1 MSRGG
6 SGTITL
12 SSACLSLAGAFTMM
26 PSSDKTKCHLRTR
39 SCWRVSHQESTFYSV
54 KVGLSIR
61 PERAYPPLPFWLFPL
76 VLSKQLDFIWNNFQH
91 SLIGSFGTRKGK
103 GKKNPGM
110 GILEP
115 KGSFILETKKL
126 RPEADEPGQGHTP
139 RAKKSPKTGLSSPHS
154 SELCPP
160 QLLPHWLLSLLWPSS
175 FWLQGPWIYHSLN
188 LRNSPSLSLASSWL
202 HLITFSS

>member
-12 SSACLSLAGAFTMM
+12 SYACLSLAGAFTMM

-91 SLIGSFGTRKGK
+91 SLIGSFGTER
-103 GKKNPGM
+103 
-110 GILEP
+110 ILYLRNEETEAWSRWAWPRSHTQGQEVP
-115 KGSFILETKKL
+115 KDRALFTTQL
-126 RPEADEPGQGHTP
+126 RALPSTAPAP
-139 RAKKSPKTGLSSPHS
+139 LASLSS
-154 SELCPP
+154 LT
-160 QLLPHWLLSLLWPSS
+160 LFL
-175 FWLQGPWIYHSLN
+175 
-188 LRNSPSLSLASSWL
+188 LASGTL
-202 HLITFSS
+202 NIPLP